1 MGLVTSREEE
11 YTDSFPTLSL
21 SRGCVCVCAR
31 ARMCDVRAVRR
42 QSENHED
49 LLYQKMTMLAPLSW
63 TWA

>member
-1 MGLVTSREEE
+1 MGLVTSQEEE

-21 SRGCVCVCAR
+21 SRVCVCAR
-31 ARMCDVRAVRR
+31 VRMCDVRTVRR
-42 QSENHED
+42 QSENHEG